1 MSSPIALSLLACLVV
16 TATSLAETIKVPNP
30 DAGIFTLQDGLDA
43 AAPGDVV
50 SIAAGTYRGSFRTT
64 SKPGLIVRGKG
75 SAKVFLDS
83 RDDVLAAAGA
93 GLELVSCPGARIE
106 GLTIQHAL
114 ATQSDG
120 GYGLSLAQS
129 NGVRLEDV
137 RVFACEEEGLDAEG
151 DDITLVDC
159 EFSGNGGG
167 VRIVGDR
174 ASLTRTRVHGD
185 SVRGI
190 LVLGDAASA
199 SECAV
204 SAIRGASGINFT
216 GESPTI
222 LRCTV
227 SGVFDADTT
236 GISTTGSNPNL
247 ANNVVR
253 ACPIGV
259 YVVYGAFGKVKD
271 NLVEDCYDSG
281 FRTGDASHHL
291 FLQNNVARRCG
302 SPTAAGFR
310 FDGLSHRSKGNKAED
325 CVGDGFV
332 ALGAEAE
339 FTDDEALRCGK
350 DGFDVEAS
358 AAGVTLT
365 RCTARD
371 NRGEGIE
378 NSATGVVL
386 LDNQSKKNRIAFASD
401 GTVATATGNDFDVD
415 GAPLP
420 EID

>member
-1 MSSPIALSLLACLVV
+1 MSPSIALSLVCFVV
-16 TATSLAETIKVPNP
+16 TATSLADTIKVPDP

-50 SIAAGTYRGSFRTT
+50 SIAAGTYRGSFKT
-64 SKPGLIVRGKG
+64 SNKPGLIVRGKG
-75 SAKVFLDS
+75 SAKVFLDA
-83 RDDVLAAAGA
+83 RDGLLAAAGG

-106 GLTIQHAL
+106 GLTVQHAL
-114 ATQSDG
+114 ATGTDEG
-120 GYGLSLAQS
+120 FGISLQQS
-129 NGVRLEDV
+129 NAVRLEDV
-137 RVFACEEEGLDAEG
+137 RVYACEEEGLHAEG
-151 DDITLVDC
+151 DDLTLVDC

-167 VRIVGDR
+167 VRIAGDR

-199 SECAV
+199 LECSI

-222 LRCTV
+222 QRCSV
-227 SGVFDADTT
+227 SGVFDLDTT

-247 ANNVVR
+247 TNNVVR
-253 ACPIGV
+253 ACPIGI
-259 YVVYGAFGKVKD
+259 YVVYGAYGKVKD

-281 FRTGDASHHL
+281 YRTGDASHHL
-291 FLQNNVARRCG
+291 FLQNNIARRCG

-310 FDGLSHRSKGNKAED
+310 FDGLSHRSKGNRAED

-332 ALGAEAE
+332 VLGAEAE
-339 FTDDEALRCGK
+339 LTDDEALRCGK
-350 DGFDVEAS
+350 DGFDIETNAT
-358 AAGVTLT
+358 GVTLT

-386 LDNQSKKNRIAFASD
+386 LDNQSKKNRIAFAND
-401 GTVATATGNDFDVD
+401 GTVATATGNDFEVG
-415 GAPLP
+415 GAPVP